1 MATTATGS
9 DRIGWVDY
17 AKGLCI
23 ILVVMLHTTKNIEFW
38 AEEEGFLH
46 YVVVFAQP
54 FRMPDFFLVSG
65 LFLAPVI
72 DRPWRR
78 YTDTKVLHFVYFYVL
93 WATITFMTKG
103 PGYLWAGS
111 YEKLLE
117 FPMAFIEPLG
127 TLWFIYVLPIF
138 FVVTKVL
145 RDHRV
150 NMWLAWIAAAILET
164 ARVQTGWTAI
174 DEFCARGVYFL
185 SGYLIASYVFS
196 GARWV
201 EKNTIIAMALLLVW
215 GVVNSYAVFTPS
227 PRGIADT
234 IAHLPVISLVLG
246 FAGAFALITTG
257 VLLNRYNA
265 LRFIR
270 YCGEKSLVIYLAFF
284 LTVTPLKFVV
294 VGYDLDVGWSSLAL
308 TVISVAFPLMLYHLV
323 RGTRLSFLFERPN
336 AFKLSPT
343 PPTSASRPRGGPAQ
357 PVLTEAGES

>member
-1 MATTATGS
+1 MTTTATES
-9 DRIGWVDY
+9 ERIGWIDY

-38 AEEEGFLH
+38 AGEEGFLH

-72 DRPWRR
+72 DRPWRK
-78 YTDTKVLHFVYFYVL
+78 YLDTKVVHFAYFYVL
-93 WATITFMTKG
+93 WATIAFMTKG
-103 PGYLWAGS
+103 PGYLWAGA
-111 YEKLLE
+111 YERLLE

-138 FVVTKVL
+138 FVVAKLL
-145 RDHRV
+145 RDNRV
-150 NMWLAWIAAAILET
+150 NMVLAWIVAALLET
-164 ARVQTGWTAI
+164 ARIETGWTAI
-174 DEFCARGVYFL
+174 DEFCSRGVYFL
-185 SGYLIASYVFS
+185 TGYLIASYVFS

-201 EKNTIIAMALLLVW
+201 ERNTLAAMALLLVW
-215 GVVNSYAVFTPS
+215 GVINAFAVFTPS
-227 PRGIADT
+227 PLAIADT
-234 IAHLPVISLVLG
+234 IAHLPLISLVLG

-270 YCGEKSLVIYLAFF
+270 YCGQNSLIIYLAFF

-294 VGYDLDVGWSSLAL
+294 VKYRLDVGWSSLIL
-308 TVISVAFPLMLYHLV
+308 TAISVVFPLILYQLV
-323 RGTRLSFLFERPN
+323 RGTRFSFLFERPN
-336 AFKLSPT
+336 AFRLGPSA
-343 PPTSASRPRGGPAQ
+343 ASRPSAGPAR
-357 PVLTEAGES
+357 PALTEAGEP

>member
-1 MATTATGS
+1 MTTNAIGS
-9 DRIGWVDY
+9 DRIGWIDY

-38 AEEEGFLH
+38 AQEEGFLH

-78 YTDTKVLHFVYFYVL
+78 YLDTKVVHFVYFYVL
-93 WATITFMTKG
+93 WATIAFMTKG
-103 PGYLWAGS
+103 PGYLWAGA
-111 YEKLLE
+111 YDKLLE

-138 FVVTKVL
+138 FVITKAL
-145 RDHRV
+145 HDNRA
-150 NMWLAWIAAAILET
+150 NMWMVWLVAALLET
-164 ARVQTGWTAI
+164 ARIQTGWTAI

-201 EKNTIIAMALLLVW
+201 ERNTAIAMAILLVW
-215 GVVNSYAVFTPS
+215 GVINSFAVFTPS
-227 PRGIADT
+227 PLGIADT
-234 IAHLPVISLVLG
+234 IAHLPVISLILG
-246 FAGAFALITTG
+246 FAGAFALIATG
-257 VLLNRYNA
+257 VLLNHYNA

-270 YCGEKSLVIYLAFF
+270 YCGQNSLIIYLAFF
-284 LTVTPLKFVV
+284 LTLTPLKFVV
-294 VGYDLDVGWSSLAL
+294 LRYDLDVGWSSVVVTA
-308 TVISVAFPLMLYHLV
+308 ISVVFPLLLYRVV
-323 RGTRLSFLFERPN
+323 RGTWLSFLFERPD
-336 AFKLSPT
+336 AFKLNPAPSQPAPQSLAGSPQPALT
-343 PPTSASRPRGGPAQ
+343 KASE
-357 PVLTEAGES
+357 T